1 MSKIKE
7 GDIVGRKSYGKDIL
21 FYVKRLI
28 NLKDNS
34 TIAILK
40 GLTIRIEADSYIED
54 LELIE
59 RENID
64 NNIRSLEKRLENR
77 IRNYSIPNKFV
88 TAKRERKIEE
98 SGKILHLDGDKKYSE
113 KAVRYYKKMGLN
125 AVVKNIP
132 ENNQPKVI
140 ISLLNR
146 YKPDVLVITGH
157 DGMIK
162 NGTDYNNIYNYRN
175 SRYFIDTVLKAR
187 TWKTSGNELVIFA
200 GACQSFFEAIMEAGA
215 NFASSPGRILI
226 DFMDPLVVAE
236 KIASTE
242 NYKYVSIN
250 DIIPE
255 IRDGY
260 KGVGGIGAIGKK
272 KVKTKQI

>member
-1 MSKIKE
+1 MAKIKE
-7 GDIVGRKSYGKDIL
+7 GDKVGRKSYGKDII
-21 FYVKRLI
+21 FIVDKII
-28 NLKDNS
+28 NSDPNNQ
-34 TIAILK
+34 TAILK
-40 GLTIRIEADSYIED
+40 GLTIRIQADANIED

-59 RENID
+59 QEKID
-64 NNIRSLEKRLENR
+64 SNLRGLEERL
-77 IRNYSIPNKFV
+77 
-88 TAKRERKIEE
+88 TAKIKKHSNSKMGLITKRNKRIEE
-98 SGKILHLDGDKKYSE
+98 TGKILHLDGDKRYSE

-125 AVVKNIP
+125 AIVKNIS
-132 ENNQPKVI
+132 EQNQPKMI
-140 ISLLNR
+140 IELLNK
-146 YKPDVLVITGH
+146 YKPDVLVVTGH

-162 NGTDYNNIYNYRN
+162 SGTDYNNIYNYRN
-175 SRYFIDTVLKAR
+175 SKYFIKTVLKAR
-187 TWKTSGNELVIFA
+187 TWKLPKNDLVIFA

-236 KIASTE
+236 KIANTE

-272 KVKTKQI
+272 KIKI